1 MRTRRAASS
10 THGDTGSLT
19 TGWLTTSSARS
30 GPSRSYELPTA
41 RIFIVSARAAVLIWG
56 GWRTHRFLGMYA
68 IRFPAF
74 SMLTRGVLQSLKAK
88 GATVVSKNGAQ
99 VLEKALVLPPDE
111 RAELAARLLSSLDT
125 ERQCKI
131 DEMWPEEAEDRI
143 DALERGEI
151 RAVSVKEAFE
161 TDKGAKP

>member
-1 MRTRRAASS
+1 
-10 THGDTGSLT
+10 
-19 TGWLTTSSARS
+19 
-30 GPSRSYELPTA
+30 
-41 RIFIVSARAAVLIWG
+41 
-56 GWRTHRFLGMYA
+56 
-68 IRFPAF
+68 
-74 SMLTRGVLQSLKAK
+74 MLTRGVLQSLKAK

-99 VLEKALVLPPDE
+99 VLEKALALPPDE

-131 DEMWPEEAEDRI
+131 DEMWAEEAEDRI

-151 RAVSVKEAFE
+151 RTVSVKEAFE